1 MASKNGFESSKKG
14 IGKLKPIP
22 LSQLM
27 DQWKPREWIVDLF
40 GAKGSSVLLAADKG
54 SGKTT
59 FIYRMAEALGCKRMF
74 MSELKTKKSKV
85 FVWQADES
93 KNNALDKFK

>member
-27 DQWKPREWIVDLF
+27 DQWRPKEWIVDLF
-40 GAKGSSVLLAADKG
+40 GAKVLLFYWLLIKDQVKLLL
-54 SGKTT
+54 STEWPSPLN
-59 FIYRMAEALGCKRMF
+59 IKRC
-74 MSELKTKKSKV
+74 LWV
-85 FVWQADES
+85 
-93 KNNALDKFK
+93 N

>member
-1 MASKNGFESSKKG
+1 MAYKNGFESIKKG

-40 GAKGSSVLLAADKG
+40 GAKGFSVLLAADKG
-54 SGKTT
+54 SSKTT
-59 FIYRMAEALGCKRMF
+59 FIYRMAEAIGCKRILMG
-74 MSELKTKKSKV
+74 ELKTKKSKV
-85 FVWQADES
+85 FV
-93 KNNALDKFK
+93 

>member
-1 MASKNGFESSKKG
+1 MASKNGFESSKKR

-59 FIYRMAEALGCKRMF
+59 FIYRMAEAL
-74 MSELKTKKSKV
+74 SLIHI
-85 FVWQADES
+85 
-93 KNNALDKFK
+93 